1 MVIKDLAGCLVN
13 QKNSYNT
20 GVTFILDKGI
30 EEFMPYSELY
40 LNAKKIAF
48 VLKENC
54 KPKSEIVIQIKD
66 NKQFINAFWGII
78 FADCIPVI
86 FPFDLNNMY
95 GTFKYMQKVWT
106 QFESPFLLTTED
118 LKQKIFNSN
127 MIAKNTEM
135 AMNFA
140 NRILT
145 INDLTQFEDTDN
157 CNYILNNDKDDIAMI
172 EYSSGSTGR
181 PKGVILSNENIL
193 CNINQIINHLKFSST
208 DSSANWLP
216 LTFDLPLF
224 ALHIIPLY
232 LGANQY
238 HLDTR
243 KFFDNSILWLD
254 TISQKRITTSA
265 TPNFGLRHLL
275 GFYQENLH
283 YDWDFSNF
291 RILINAAESVSLDL
305 CDQFAREMSKY
316 NMRKEVICPS
326 YGMAEAT
333 LAISLP
339 EPNTIFSGV
348 FVNKDKLQ
356 IGDKVIFQSNR
367 EDAIWIASVGVP
379 LVGCNIRVC
388 DFKDNILPEGF
399 MGELQIKGDNVIKGY
414 YKNEK
419 LTNNAFAKDGWFRT
433 GDIVF
438 VWKNN
443 IYIIGRIDDMVSING
458 ANVFL
463 SDIEHELSL
472 SKIENVSEVAAC
484 SFFDKAQNTYDIVVY
499 YMTDG
504 SEEVNKE
511 EIEKIIKDIVWKCN
525 HLHIREAIQINNMP
539 KTQSGKIM
547 RSKLSK
553 LYEEN
558 IKKKVNEKS
567 IALDLISIQK
577 IIKKLC
583 CEIFQISNIEINDK
597 FFDRGADSKSILK
610 LCEAIN
616 ENDMPVSVL
625 EIFENSNIKELSE
638 LIYSKINGQDEKTFC
653 YCKLPQKYCSME
665 LREDKIKCKKF
676 NMNFENPESN
686 FTLSKYI
693 ISAYAVSIFKV
704 LECDQVYI
712 NTFFDKKYSFSQI
725 ELKLSEKEELDN
737 ILEEINSKKTVVQF
751 NIEEIQKFYKSK
763 GNNFLNV
770 LLCNSE
776 PNIQGIDLDNY
787 FDLSLYY
794 KISGNKLLF
803 DLHYNCAYLREE
815 MINLLYKY
823 IIYIIRMF

>member
-419 LTNNAFAKDGWFRT
+419 LTNNAAESVSLDLCDQFAREMSKYNMRKEVICPSYGMAEATLAISLPEPNTIFSGVFVNKDKLQIGDKVIFQSNREDAIWIASVGVPLVGCNIRVCDFKDNILPEGFMGELQIKGDNVIKGYYKNEKLTNNAFAKDGWFRT

-616 ENDMPVSVL
+616 ENGYRHIVFM
-625 EIFENSNIKELSE
+625 
-638 LIYSKINGQDEKTFC
+638 
-653 YCKLPQKYCSME
+653 YCF
-665 LREDKIKCKKF
+665 RF
-676 NMNFENPESN
+676 N
-686 FTLSKYI
+686 
-693 ISAYAVSIFKV
+693 
-704 LECDQVYI
+704 
-712 NTFFDKKYSFSQI
+712 
-725 ELKLSEKEELDN
+725 
-737 ILEEINSKKTVVQF
+737 
-751 NIEEIQKFYKSK
+751 
-763 GNNFLNV
+763 
-770 LLCNSE
+770 
-776 PNIQGIDLDNY
+776 
-787 FDLSLYY
+787 
-794 KISGNKLLF
+794 
-803 DLHYNCAYLREE
+803 
-815 MINLLYKY
+815 
-823 IIYIIRMF
+823 